1 MGLRRVKEV
10 KNNKSRKQRLVPG
23 KPTWACQLA
32 FTEVKCQFNFPPT
45 DSWDSHRAWE
55 ISSLSSFRCWLEQTV
70 NSLGILSFLRQT
82 LSLKGNGGH
91 PRDAALSYFNVF
103 PTFLSFPGGSVV
115 KNPPSTQDP
124 EGARS
129 LEGPSL
135 NLMPVT
141 GQHQILPEESS
152 QLGAERDP
160 MYPLM

>member
-115 KNPPSTQDP
+115 KNPPSTQ
-124 EGARS
+124 E
-129 LEGPSL
+129 LW
-135 NLMPVT
+135 V
-141 GQHQILPEESS
+141 
-152 QLGAERDP
+152 
-160 MYPLM
+160 